1 MPRILRI
8 HNRLIIGG
16 PTLNVLYLT
25 KYLAPEFE
33 TLLVVGEKEDHEKD
47 AAFLAEQMG
56 IKTVSLPDMGR
67 SVHPIRDYKAYGH
80 LKEVISNFKPSI
92 VHTHAAKPGAVGR
105 MAARSMKVPVIVHT
119 YHGHVF
125 HSYFNKFK
133 TQFFLRTE
141 RYLATKSDALI
152 AISEQQK
159 RELAN
164 QFRVADEN
172 KFRVIPLGFELNKF
186 LERQEEK
193 RKKFRTEFNLDED
206 EIAIGIIGRLVSVK
220 NHVLFLKGLQ
230 HVLSNSSKKIK
241 AFIVGDGETK
251 DSLKIKAQQ
260 LNISFVDVVSAPSS
274 RGGQGEVDL
283 IFTSW
288 RSDIDVINA
297 GLDIIALTSLNEG
310 TPVSLI
316 EAQAANKPI
325 VSTRVGGIGDIVIEG
340 KTALLSET
348 NDADAFKQNLLNVVE
363 DDGLRKCLGK
373 NGADHVQQRFG
384 VDRLAN
390 DMSALYRELLAMKRS
405 KQ

>member
-47 AAFLAEQMG
+47 ASFLAEQMG
-56 IKTVSLPDMGR
+56 IKTVSIPDMGR
-67 SVHPIRDYKAYGH
+67 SVHLLRDYKAYGH
-80 LKEVISNFKPSI
+80 LKKIIDNFKPHI

-105 MAARSMKVPVIVHT
+105 MAAGSRKVPVVVHT

-125 HSYFNKFK
+125 HSYFNKLK
-133 TQFFLRTE
+133 TRFFLETE
-141 RYLATKSDALI
+141 RYLGKKSDALI

-159 RELAN
+159 KELTE
-164 QFRVADEN
+164 FRVATEN

-186 LERQEEK
+186 LEDQEQK
-193 RKKFRTEFNLDED
+193 RKMFRAEFELDDD
-206 EIAIGIIGRLVSVK
+206 EIAIGIIGRLVPVK
-220 NHVLFLKGLQ
+220 NHALFLEGLS
-230 HVLSNSSKKIK
+230 HVARNSKKKIR
-241 AFIVGDGETK
+241 AFIIGDGETRK
-251 DSLKIKAQQ
+251 GLEERAKQ
-260 LNISFVDVVSAPSS
+260 LGISFANDHDKNAF
-274 RGGQGEVDL
+274 L
-283 IFTSW
+283 TFTSW
-288 RSDIDVINA
+288 RSDIDLINA
-297 GLDIIALTSLNEG
+297 GLDIVTLTSLNEG

-348 NDADAFKQNLLNVVE
+348 NDVDAFKQNLLKVV
-363 DDGLRKCLGK
+363 DDDSLRNCLGK
-373 NGADHVQQRFG
+373 NGMHHVQERFS
-384 VDRLAN
+384 VKRLAD
-390 DMSALYRELLAMKRS
+390 DMGALYRELLATKNS